1 MKTFKVNG
9 KNGSYAI
16 NLPQSLEELGTEYLS
31 KCTDFIN
38 PAPNYAVVAVVYKD
52 LLSLVLTVAKK
63 KNPVNAA
70 VIPVFVKAGDSD
82 SEFIKSIKL
91 GDRVVVSGSDLS
103 IGHHIKSPYNK
114 ITPSNIMIICDGDK
128 DIYRDSMTMK
138 EPVCFVEFKLV
149 PISAI
154 HAKLNDTPK
163 GYVNPF
169 IKGYSNSFISNYG
182 KTDIEN

>member
-9 KNGSYAI
+9 KAGSYFME
-16 NLPQSLEELGTEYLS
+16 LPQSLEEVGTKYLDD
-31 KCTDFIN
+31 CTKFIN
-38 PAPNYAVVAVVYKD
+38 PAPNYAVVAIVYKD
-52 LLSLVLTVAKK
+52 LLSLVLTAAKK
-63 KNPVNAA
+63 KTPVNAA

-103 IGHHIKSPYNK
+103 IGHHISSPYNK
-114 ITPSNIMIICDGDK
+114 ITPSTISIICDGDK
-128 DIYRDSMTMK
+128 DIYRESMTMQ

-154 HAKLNDTPK
+154 HARLDNTVK

-169 IKGYSNSFISNYG
+169 ISKDSE
-182 KTDIEN
+182 DDVED